1 MYVKEKWSGPSL
13 SLLRL
18 NNQVTNVDL
27 QGNLLEINNGKN
39 IFSSSLRAYTDLYEV
54 ASIVNAKHQDV
65 VNALDVS
72 YAQLQTLNTPGL
84 KAELMKLYT
93 RLPEAMISLTFY
105 DDNGRVVNKV
115 NERKEESFVY
125 YDNFGRVDYITDGY
139 GKVIEKKEYNFG
151 N

>member
-1 MYVKEKWSGPSL
+1 MKLIWE
-13 SLLRL
+13 RERFAH
-18 NNQVTNVDL
+18 QR
-27 QGNLLEINNGKN
+27 GNLLEINNGKN

-54 ASIVNAKHQDV
+54 ASVVNAKHQDV

-72 YAQLQTLNTPGL
+72 YAQLQNLNTPAL